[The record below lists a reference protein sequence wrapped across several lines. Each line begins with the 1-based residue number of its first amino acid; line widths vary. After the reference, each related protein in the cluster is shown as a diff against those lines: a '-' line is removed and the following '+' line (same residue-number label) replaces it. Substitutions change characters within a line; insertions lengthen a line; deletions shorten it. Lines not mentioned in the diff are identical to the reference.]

1 MSIRNIKHRKSI
13 RLKDFDYSQAG
24 AYFVTIC
31 TQERKCLF
39 GDGLTEKM
47 ALSEIGEKVRQFWL
61 EIPQHFQHV
70 DLDTFV
76 VMPNHLHGILNILD
90 VGVQH
95 VEPLPQKHQYQKIIP
110 KSLGSIIRSY
120 KATVTR
126 WCGQNGC
133 ASFKW
138 QRNFYERVIRNQS
151 ELSRIREYIVN
162 NPLKW
167 HLDKE
172 NPQNWKHLSMT
183 TPGIRKTL

>member
-39 GDGLTEKM
+39 GDVLAENM
-47 ALSEIGEKVRQFWL
+47 ALSEIGEKARQFWL

-95 VEPLPQKHQYQKIIP
+95 VEPLP
-110 KSLGSIIRSY
+110 
-120 KATVTR
+120 
-126 WCGQNGC
+126 
-133 ASFKW
+133 
-138 QRNFYERVIRNQS
+138 
-151 ELSRIREYIVN
+151 
-162 NPLKW
+162 
-167 HLDKE
+167 
-172 NPQNWKHLSMT
+172 
-183 TPGIRKTL
+183 